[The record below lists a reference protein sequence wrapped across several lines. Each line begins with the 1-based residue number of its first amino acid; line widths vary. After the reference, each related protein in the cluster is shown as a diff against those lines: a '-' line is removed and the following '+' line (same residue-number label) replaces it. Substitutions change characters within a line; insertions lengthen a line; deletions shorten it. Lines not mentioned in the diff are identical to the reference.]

1 MTSGMYNSQ
10 SKSYNHVFNQLQDY
24 MFTNEFIYKFS
35 NRCED
40 DNKIKIRKIAKP
52 QEIIK
57 PIINDIFSPTEKDKL
72 FWCFYV
78 LQAGMDNYELNKSAS
93 FKTEKDFKFKSAE
106 KLKEFKDTFKH
117 LKLRVN
123 ELQDEFINQSC
134 ITLKGLVSLCYVYN
148 INILYIKNK
157 TYYEILTNS
166 KEKINII
173 VENKVN
179 EISNI
184 FIPLN
189 VTDETI
195 QSYKNDYWKI
205 DNMNSPIKAI
215 SAYTLSELQD
225 ICKRL
230 SIQTENNKKKLT
242 KKELYENILR
252 VL

>member
-1 MTSGMYNSQ
+1 MYNSQ

-35 NRCED
+35 NKCED
-40 DNKIKIRKIAKP
+40 DIKNKIKKIAKP
-52 QEIIK
+52 QQVIK
-57 PIINDIFSPTEKDKL
+57 PIIDDFFSPIEKDKL

-78 LQAGMDNYELNKSAS
+78 LQSGMDNYELNKSAS
-93 FKTEKDFKFKSAE
+93 FKTEKEFKFKTAE
-106 KLKEFKDTFKH
+106 KLKDFKDQFKH

-123 ELQDEFINQSC
+123 ELQDEFINQPC
-134 ITLKGLVSLCYVYN
+134 ITLKGLVSLCYIYN
-148 INILYIKNK
+148 INILYVKNK

-166 KEKINII
+166 QEKINVI

-179 EISNI
+179 NMNNI

-189 VTDETI
+189 INDETI

-215 SAYTLSELQD
+215 SAYTLSDLQD

-230 SIQTENNKKKLT
+230 SIEIENNKKKLT